1 MMLVSCSHDIILL
14 LFRDTPLHGFK
25 TCFMVHFLPLFKKET
40 LKSPICTHSKGVK
53 NKGARKKMVDI
64 ILVLAIVVPILFV
77 IYVAISSLR
86 IVRPT
91 EKGLVERFGK
101 YHRFV
106 QGGITFLVPFADRI
120 IKVNVTERMTPVQRQ
135 DVITKDK
142 VFMGVD
148 AVVFYRIKQDE
159 LSVKASQYAV
169 ASFAAQIDTLARTV
183 LRDIIGGMDM
193 SVANTSRPVINTSL
207 KVALDEQTE
216 KWGIEIVRAEIKD
229 LEPPRELI
237 ISMESVL
244 KADNDRQA
252 AEKTAIA
259 QATLA
264 SGQKNAAIQ
273 VAEGQKQAAILQ
285 ADGQKIATIA
295 IAEGDAQA
303 TKLRNEAL
311 TTYFKDSA
319 IVFKQL
325 ETIAT
330 SLENNTK
337 IIVPEGKALS
347 LILNEQENLSKS
359 TIIPITPP
367 QQQKSMKQ

>member
-1 MMLVSCSHDIILL
+1 
-14 LFRDTPLHGFK
+14 
-25 TCFMVHFLPLFKKET
+25 
-40 LKSPICTHSKGVK
+40 
-53 NKGARKKMVDI
+53 MVDL
-64 ILVLAIVVPILFV
+64 ILILAIIVPLIVIL
-77 IYVAISSLR
+77 YALISSLR

-106 QGGITFLVPFADRI
+106 EGGITLLVPFVDRI

-159 LSVKASQYAV
+159 QSVKASQYAV

-193 SVANTSRPVINTSL
+193 AIANTSRPIINASL
-207 KVALDEQTE
+207 KNALDEQTE

-237 ISMESVL
+237 VSMESVL
-244 KADNDRQA
+244 KADNERQA

-285 ADGQKIATIA
+285 AEGQKTATIA

-303 TKLRNEAL
+303 TRLRNEAL

-319 IVFKQL
+319 ITFKQL
-325 ETIAT
+325 DTIST
-330 SLENNTK
+330 SLMNNTK
-337 IIVPEGKALS
+337 IIVPEGKAIS
-347 LILNEQENLSKS
+347 LILNEQENLSKA

-367 QQQKSMKQ
+367 PQKSVKQM

>member
-1 MMLVSCSHDIILL
+1 MSEVIEII
-14 LFRDTPLHGFK
+14 
-25 TCFMVHFLPLFKKET
+25 
-40 LKSPICTHSKGVK
+40 
-53 NKGARKKMVDI
+53 
-64 ILVLAIVVPILFV
+64 AIVIVLVIV
-77 IYVAISSLR
+77 IYALISSLR

-91 EKGLVERFGK
+91 EKGLVERLGK

-106 QGGITFLVPFADRI
+106 QGGITFLVPFVDRL
-120 IKVNVTERMTPVQRQ
+120 IKVNITERMTPVQRQ

-148 AVVFYRIKQDE
+148 AVVFYKIKPDE
-159 LSVKASQYAV
+159 TSVKASQYNV
-169 ASFAAQIDTLARTV
+169 ASFAEQIDTLARTV

-193 SVANTSRPVINTSL
+193 AIANTSRPIINTSL
-207 KVALDEQTE
+207 KTALDEQTE

-229 LEPPRELI
+229 LEPPKDLI
-237 ISMESVL
+237 MSMESVL
-244 KADNDRQA
+244 KADNERQA

-264 SGQKNAAIQ
+264 SGEKNAAIQ

-285 ADGQKIATIA
+285 AEGQKTATVT

-319 IVFKQL
+319 VVFKQL

-330 SLENNTK
+330 ALQNNTK
-337 IIVPEGKALS
+337 IIVPEGKAIS
-347 LILNEQENLSKS
+347 LILNEQENLSKA
-359 TIIPITPP
+359 TIIPVTLP
-367 QQQKSMKQ
+367 QQQKSNKQM

>member
-1 MMLVSCSHDIILL
+1 
-14 LFRDTPLHGFK
+14 
-25 TCFMVHFLPLFKKET
+25 
-40 LKSPICTHSKGVK
+40 
-53 NKGARKKMVDI
+53 MVDP
-64 ILVLAIVVPILFV
+64 ILITAIVVPLVVILYAV
-77 IYVAISSLR
+77 VSSLR

-106 QGGITFLVPFADRI
+106 EGGITLLVPFVDRI
-120 IKVNVTERMTPVQRQ
+120 IRVNVTERMTPVQRQ

-159 LSVKASQYAV
+159 PSVKASQYAV
-169 ASFAAQIDTLARTV
+169 ASFASQIDTLARTV

-193 SVANTSRPVINTSL
+193 AIANTSRPIINASL
-207 KVALDEQTE
+207 KNALDEQTE

-237 ISMESVL
+237 VSMESVL
-244 KADNDRQA
+244 KADNERQA

-273 VAEGQKQAAILQ
+273 VAEGQKQAAILSSE
-285 ADGQKIATIA
+285 GEKIATNRPLI
-295 IAEGDAQA
+295 
-303 TKLRNEAL
+303 
-311 TTYFKDSA
+311 
-319 IVFKQL
+319 
-325 ETIAT
+325 
-330 SLENNTK
+330 
-337 IIVPEGKALS
+337 KAL
-347 LILNEQENLSKS
+347 
-359 TIIPITPP
+359 
-367 QQQKSMKQ
+367 

>member
-1 MMLVSCSHDIILL
+1 
-14 LFRDTPLHGFK
+14 
-25 TCFMVHFLPLFKKET
+25 
-40 LKSPICTHSKGVK
+40 
-53 NKGARKKMVDI
+53 MVDL
-64 ILVLAIVVPILFV
+64 ILVLAIVVPLIVIL
-77 IYVAISSLR
+77 YALISSLR

-106 QGGITFLVPFADRI
+106 EGGITILVPFVDRI
-120 IKVNVTERMTPVQRQ
+120 IRVNVTERMTPVQRQ

-148 AVVFYRIKQDE
+148 AVVFYRIKQE
-159 LSVKASQYAV
+159 EQSVKASQYAV

-193 SVANTSRPVINTSL
+193 AIANTSRPIINASL
-207 KVALDEQTE
+207 KNALDEQTE

-237 ISMESVL
+237 VSMESVL
-244 KADNDRQA
+244 KADNERQA

-273 VAEGQKQAAILQ
+273 VAEGQKQAAILSSE
-285 ADGQKIATIA
+285 GQKIATIQ

-319 IVFKQL
+319 ITFKQL
-325 ETIAT
+325 DTISA
-330 SLENNTK
+330 SLMNNTK
-337 IIVPEGKALS
+337 IIVPEGKAIS
-347 LILNEQENLSKS
+347 LILNEQENLAKA
-359 TIIPITPP
+359 TIIPIPP
-367 QQQKSMKQ
+367 PPTQKSGRQM

>member
-1 MMLVSCSHDIILL
+1 
-14 LFRDTPLHGFK
+14 
-25 TCFMVHFLPLFKKET
+25 
-40 LKSPICTHSKGVK
+40 
-53 NKGARKKMVDI
+53 MVDAIEI
-64 ILVLAIVVPILFV
+64 IAIVIPLVV
-77 IYVAISSLR
+77 IIYAVIWSLR

-106 QGGITFLVPFADRI
+106 QGGITFLFPFMDRI
-120 IKVNVTERMTPVQRQ
+120 LKVNITERMTPVQRQ

-159 LSVKASQYAV
+159 ISVKASQYNV
-169 ASFAAQIDTLARTV
+169 ANFAAQIDTLARTV

-193 SVANTSRPVINTSL
+193 TIANTSRPVINSSL
-207 KVALDEQTE
+207 KTALDEQTE

-229 LEPPRELI
+229 LEPPKDLI
-237 ISMESVL
+237 MSMESVL
-244 KADNDRQA
+244 KADNERQA

-264 SGQKNAAIQ
+264 SGEKNAAIQ

-285 ADGQKIATIA
+285 SEGQKTATVT

-319 IVFKQL
+319 VVFKQL

-330 SLENNTK
+330 SLQNNTK
-337 IIVPEGKALS
+337 IIVPEGKAIS
-347 LILNEQENLSKS
+347 LILNEQENLSKA
-359 TIIPITPP
+359 TIIPVTLP
-367 QQQKSMKQ
+367 QQQKSPKQM

>member
-1 MMLVSCSHDIILL
+1 MIDFIQI
-14 LFRDTPLHGFK
+14 
-25 TCFMVHFLPLFKKET
+25 
-40 LKSPICTHSKGVK
+40 
-53 NKGARKKMVDI
+53 
-64 ILVLAIVVPILFV
+64 LAIIIPLAVILYAVV
-77 IYVAISSLR
+77 SSLR

-106 QGGITFLVPFADRI
+106 QGGITLLVPFVDRI
-120 IKVNVTERMTPVQRQ
+120 IKVNITERMTPVQRQ

-148 AVVFYRIKQDE
+148 AVVFYKIKPDE
-159 LSVKASQYAV
+159 LSVKASQYYV
-169 ASFAAQIDTLARTV
+169 ANYQAQIDTLARTV

-193 SVANTSRPVINTSL
+193 SVANTSRPTINKTL
-207 KVALDEQTE
+207 KEALDEQTE

-259 QATLA
+259 EATLA
-264 SGQKNAAIQ
+264 SGEKNAAIQ
-273 VAEGQKQAAILQ
+273 RAEGQKQAAILQ
-285 ADGQKIATIA
+285 AEGQKTATVA

-319 IVFKQL
+319 VVFKQL
-325 ETIAT
+325 DTIAA
-330 SLENNTK
+330 SLQNNTK
-337 IIVPEGKALS
+337 IIVPEGKAIS
-347 LILNEQENLSKS
+347 LILNEQENLNKD
-359 TIIPITPP
+359 TIIPITQP
-367 QQQKSMKQ
+367 QQQKTSKQM

>member
-1 MMLVSCSHDIILL
+1 V
-14 LFRDTPLHGFK
+14 
-25 TCFMVHFLPLFKKET
+25 
-40 LKSPICTHSKGVK
+40 
-53 NKGARKKMVDI
+53 VDAFEI
-64 ILVLAIVVPILFV
+64 LAIIIPIIV
-77 IYVAISSLR
+77 IVWALVSSLR

-106 QGGITFLVPFADRI
+106 EGGVTLLVPFVDRI
-120 IKVNVTERMTPVQRQ
+120 IRVNVTERMTPVQRQ

-148 AVVFYRIKQDE
+148 AVVFYRIKRDE
-159 LSVKASQYAV
+159 ISVKASQYNV
-169 ASFAAQIDTLARTV
+169 ASFAGQIDTLARTV

-193 SVANTSRPVINTSL
+193 SVANTSRPIINGSL
-207 KVALDEQTE
+207 KAALDEQTE
-216 KWGIEIVRAEIKD
+216 RWGIEIVRAEIKD

-285 ADGQKIATIA
+285 AEGQKSATVT

-319 IVFKQL
+319 VVFKQL
-325 ETIAT
+325 DTIAT
-330 SLENNTK
+330 ALSNNTK
-337 IIVPEGKALS
+337 IIVPEGKAIS
-347 LILNEQENLSKS
+347 LILNEQENLSKA
-359 TIIPITPP
+359 TIIPVAQPT
-367 QQQKSMKQ
+367 QQKSNKQM

>member
-1 MMLVSCSHDIILL
+1 
-14 LFRDTPLHGFK
+14 
-25 TCFMVHFLPLFKKET
+25 
-40 LKSPICTHSKGVK
+40 
-53 NKGARKKMVDI
+53 MVDI
-64 ILVLAIVVPILFV
+64 LEVLAIVVPIVVIVFLFL
-77 IYVAISSLR
+77 STLR

-91 EKGLVERFGK
+91 EKGLVERLGK

-106 QGGITFLVPFADRI
+106 EGGVTVLFPLLDRI
-120 IKVNVTERMTPVQRQ
+120 IKVNVTELMTPVQRQ
-135 DVITKDK
+135 DVITRDK

-148 AVVFYRIKQDE
+148 AVVFYRIRPDE
-159 LSVKASQYAV
+159 NSVKASQYNV
-169 ASFAAQIDTLARTV
+169 ANFAGQIDTLARTV

-193 SVANTSRPVINTSL
+193 SVANTSRPIINASL
-207 KVALDEQTE
+207 KNALDEQTE

-229 LEPPRELI
+229 LEPPKELI

-244 KADNDRQA
+244 KADNERQA

-285 ADGQKIATIA
+285 AEGQKTATIA

-319 IVFKQL
+319 ITFKQL
-325 ETIAT
+325 DTIT
-330 SLENNTK
+330 NSLQNNTK
-337 IIVPEGKALS
+337 VIVPEGKAIS
-347 LILNEQENLSKS
+347 LILNEQENLNKA
-359 TIIPITPP
+359 TIIPVQT
-367 QQQKSMKQ
+367 QQTKASTSK

>member
-1 MMLVSCSHDIILL
+1 MFGLSAL
-14 LFRDTPLHGFK
+14 
-25 TCFMVHFLPLFKKET
+25 E
-40 LKSPICTHSKGVK
+40 
-53 NKGARKKMVDI
+53 AA
-64 ILVLAIVVPILFV
+64 AIVTSV
-77 IYVAISSLR
+77 IAIFIVLYVLYLSVR
-86 IVRPT
+86 IVRPID
-91 EKGLVERFGK
+91 KGLVERFGK

-106 QGGITFLVPFADRI
+106 EGGITFLFPLMDRI

-148 AVVFYRIKQDE
+148 AVVFYKIKPDE
-159 LSVKASQYAV
+159 PSVKASQYNV
-169 ASFAAQIDTLARTV
+169 ANFASQIDTLARTV

-193 SVANTSRPVINTSL
+193 AVANTSRPVINVSL
-207 KVALDEQTE
+207 KNALDEQTE
-216 KWGIEIVRAEIKD
+216 KWGIEIIRAEIKD

-244 KADNDRQA
+244 KADNERQA

-264 SGQKNAAIQ
+264 SGEKNAAIQ

-285 ADGQKIATIA
+285 AEGQKSATVT

-325 ETIAT
+325 DTITA
-330 SLENNTK
+330 SLANNTK
-337 IIVPEGKALS
+337 IIVPEGKAIS
-347 LILNEQENLSKS
+347 LILNEQENLSKA
-359 TIIPITPP
+359 TIIPIVPP
-367 QQQKSMKQ
+367 QQQKSTKQM

>member
-1 MMLVSCSHDIILL
+1 MSEIIQ
-14 LFRDTPLHGFK
+14 
-25 TCFMVHFLPLFKKET
+25 
-40 LKSPICTHSKGVK
+40 
-53 NKGARKKMVDI
+53 
-64 ILVLAIVVPILFV
+64 VLAIVIPLIIIAYAV
-77 IYVAISSLR
+77 ISSLR

-91 EKGLVERFGK
+91 ERGLVERLGR

-106 QGGITFLVPFADRI
+106 AAGITLLVPFVDRI

-135 DVITKDK
+135 DVITRDK

-148 AVVFYRIKQDE
+148 AVVFYKVKTDE
-159 LSVKASQYAV
+159 TSVKASQYFV
-169 ASFAAQIDTLARTV
+169 NNYESQIDTLARTV

-193 SVANTSRPVINTSL
+193 TVANTSRPTINEKL
-207 KVALDEQTE
+207 KEALDEQTRD
-216 KWGIEIVRAEIKD
+216 WGIEIVRAEIKD
-229 LEPPRELI
+229 LEPPRGLMS
-237 ISMESVL
+237 SMESVL
-244 KADNDRQA
+244 KADNERQA

-285 ADGQKIATIA
+285 AEGQKTATIE

-319 IVFKQL
+319 VVFKQL

-330 SLENNTK
+330 ALQNNTK
-337 IIVPEGKALS
+337 IIVPEGKAIS
-347 LILNEQENLSKS
+347 LILNEQENLSKG
-359 TIIPITPP
+359 TILPIPPPP
-367 QQQKSMKQ
+367 QNKANK

>member
-1 MMLVSCSHDIILL
+1 
-14 LFRDTPLHGFK
+14 
-25 TCFMVHFLPLFKKET
+25 
-40 LKSPICTHSKGVK
+40 
-53 NKGARKKMVDI
+53 MVDP
-64 ILVLAIVVPILFV
+64 ILILAIVVPLVVILYLFLSTV
-77 IYVAISSLR
+77 R

-91 EKGLVERFGK
+91 EKGLVERLGK

-106 QGGITFLVPFADRI
+106 EGGVTFLFPIIDRI
-120 IKVNVTERMTPVQRQ
+120 IRVNITERMTPVQRQ

-148 AVVFYRIKQDE
+148 AVVFYKIKTDE
-159 LSVKASQYAV
+159 PSVKASQYNV
-169 ASFAAQIDTLARTV
+169 ANFAAQIDTLARTV

-193 SVANTSRPVINTSL
+193 AIANTSRPVINANL

-216 KWGIEIVRAEIKD
+216 KWGIEIIRAEIKD

-285 ADGQKIATIA
+285 AEGQKTATVA

-303 TKLRNEAL
+303 TRLRNEAL

-319 IVFKQL
+319 ITFKQL
-325 ETIAT
+325 DTISSA
-330 SLENNTK
+330 LANNTK

-347 LILNEQENLSKS
+347 LILNEQENLTKG
-359 TIIPITPP
+359 TIIPIP
-367 QQQKSMKQ
+367 QAKAVTK

>member
-1 MMLVSCSHDIILL
+1 MDLLQILSIAIPLIII
-14 LFRDTPLHGFK
+14 
-25 TCFMVHFLPLFKKET
+25 VY
-40 LKSPICTHSKGVK
+40 V
-53 NKGARKKMVDI
+53 
-64 ILVLAIVVPILFV
+64 IL
-77 IYVAISSLR
+77 SSLR

-91 EKGLVERFGK
+91 EKGLVERLGK

-106 QGGITFLVPFADRI
+106 EGGVTLLVPFIDRI
-120 IKVNVTERMTPVQRQ
+120 IKVNITERMTPVQRQ

-159 LSVKASQYAV
+159 FSVKASQYNV
-169 ASFAAQIDTLARTV
+169 ANFAAQIDTLARTV

-193 SVANTSRPVINTSL
+193 AIANTSRPIINANL
-207 KVALDEQTE
+207 KQALDEQTE

-244 KADNDRQA
+244 KADNERQA
-252 AEKTAIA
+252 AEKTAVA

-285 ADGQKIATIA
+285 AEGQKTATIA

-319 IVFKQL
+319 VVFKQL

-330 SLENNTK
+330 SLQNNAK
-337 IIVPEGKALS
+337 IIVPEGKAIS
-347 LILNEQENLSKS
+347 LILNEQENLNKA
-359 TIIPITPP
+359 TIIPINQQ
-367 QQQKSMKQ
+367 QQQKTSR

>member
-1 MMLVSCSHDIILL
+1 
-14 LFRDTPLHGFK
+14 
-25 TCFMVHFLPLFKKET
+25 
-40 LKSPICTHSKGVK
+40 
-53 NKGARKKMVDI
+53 MVD
-64 ILVLAIVVPILFV
+64 LMELAAIVIPLVVILYAV
-77 IYVAISSLR
+77 VSSLR

-120 IKVNVTERMTPVQRQ
+120 IKVNITERMTPVQRQ

-148 AVVFYRIKQDE
+148 AVVFYKIKPDE
-159 LSVKASQYAV
+159 TSVKASQYYV
-169 ASFAAQIDTLARTV
+169 ANFAAQIDTLARTV

-193 SVANTSRPVINTSL
+193 AIANTSRPIINASL
-207 KVALDEQTE
+207 KEALDEQTE
-216 KWGIEIVRAEIKD
+216 KWGIEIIRAEIKD

-244 KADNDRQA
+244 KADNERQA

-264 SGQKNAAIQ
+264 SGEKNAAIQ
-273 VAEGQKQAAILQ
+273 RAEGQKQSAILQAEGQKQA
-285 ADGQKIATIA
+285 TVA

-303 TKLRNEAL
+303 TRLRNEAL
-311 TTYFKDSA
+311 TTYFKESA
-319 IVFKQL
+319 ITFKQL
-325 ETIAT
+325 ETVQA
-330 SLENNTK
+330 SLQNNTK
-337 IIVPEGKALS
+337 IIVPEGKAIS
-347 LILNEQENLSKS
+347 LILNEQEQLSKA
-359 TIIPITPP
+359 TIIPIA
-367 QQQKSMKQ
+367 QQQKTDKRM

>member
-1 MMLVSCSHDIILL
+1 
-14 LFRDTPLHGFK
+14 
-25 TCFMVHFLPLFKKET
+25 
-40 LKSPICTHSKGVK
+40 
-53 NKGARKKMVDI
+53 MVDI
-64 ILVLAIVVPILFV
+64 LLVLAIVIPLIVIL
-77 IYVAISSLR
+77 YALISSLR

-106 QGGITFLVPFADRI
+106 EGGITLLVPFVDRI

-159 LSVKASQYAV
+159 QSVKASQYAV

-193 SVANTSRPVINTSL
+193 AIANTSRPIINASL
-207 KVALDEQTE
+207 KNALDEQTE

-237 ISMESVL
+237 VSMESVL
-244 KADNDRQA
+244 KADNERQA

-273 VAEGQKQAAILQ
+273 VAEGQKQAAILSSE
-285 ADGQKIATIA
+285 GQKIATIQ

-319 IVFKQL
+319 ITFKQL
-325 ETIAT
+325 DTISA
-330 SLENNTK
+330 SLMNNTK
-337 IIVPEGKALS
+337 IIVPEGKAIS
-347 LILNEQENLSKS
+347 LILNEQENLAKA
-359 TIIPITPP
+359 TIIPIPP
-367 QQQKSMKQ
+367 PPTQKSGRQM